1 MGHWSF
7 QLLFFFFFLQFYQ
20 LLLLV
25 FWGSLVRCVCV
36 FIIFFVFFC
45 FSISKSLFIE
55 FSWWEEEREKG
66 SAYSRNS
73 SEGLLYNKAKGHRQ
87 QATQTKRVS
96 RSQHKV
102 KEIQF
107 CWLHDKYK
115 ILWTSR
121 PSTQNV
127 ALNTDFRSSAFLR
140 SLISSQVSFLIF
152 HSHTVLLF
160 SLGHILPFL
169 TIKSLIQLSINFSIL
184 KIKT

>member
-1 MGHWSF
+1 MDCHF
-7 QLLFFFFFLQFYQ
+7 LLKGIFPNQGLNLG
-20 LLLLV
+20 LLHCRQTLYHLSHQ
-25 FWGSLVRCVCV
+25 GSPL
-36 FIIFFVFFC
+36 
-45 FSISKSLFIE
+45 
-55 FSWWEEEREKG
+55 KG